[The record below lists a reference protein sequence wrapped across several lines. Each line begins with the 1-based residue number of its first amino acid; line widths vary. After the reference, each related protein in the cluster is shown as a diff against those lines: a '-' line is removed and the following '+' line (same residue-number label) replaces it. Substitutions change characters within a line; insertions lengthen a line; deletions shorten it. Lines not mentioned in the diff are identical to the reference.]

1 VVAVIKG
8 VTTYNVKI
16 DIGHG
21 IVITS
26 SITAEAV
33 KDLKLKKGDE
43 ACSHYKSLGSYYR
56 QGIRAASAIHKFTRR
71 IGRDV

>member
-1 VVAVIKG
+1 MKLSARNVLKGKVVEVIED
-8 VTTYNVKI
+8 VTTHHVKI

-43 ACSHYKSLGSYYR
+43 AYAIVK
-56 QGIRAASAIHKFTRR
+56 ASEVIVGK
-71 IGRDV
+71 D

>member
-1 VVAVIKG
+1 MKLSARNVLKGKVVGVVKG
-8 VTTYNVKI
+8 VTTHHVKI

-33 KDLKLKKGDE
+33 RGFEAEKG
-43 ACSHYKSLGSYYR
+43 
-56 QGIRAASAIHKFTRR
+56 RR
-71 IGRDV
+71 CLRHH

>member
-1 VVAVIKG
+1 MKLSARNVLKGKVVGVIKG
-8 VTTYNVKI
+8 VTTHHVKI

-43 ACSHYKSLGSYYR
+43 AYAIVK
-56 QGIRAASAIHKFTRR
+56 ASEVIVGKEE
-71 IGRDV
+71 

>member
-1 VVAVIKG
+1 MKLSARNVLKGKVVEVVEG
-8 VTTYNVKI
+8 VTTHHVKI
-16 DIGHG
+16 DIGYG

-43 ACSHYKSLGSYYR
+43 AYAIVK
-56 QGIRAASAIHKFTRR
+56 ASEVIVGK
-71 IGRDV
+71 D